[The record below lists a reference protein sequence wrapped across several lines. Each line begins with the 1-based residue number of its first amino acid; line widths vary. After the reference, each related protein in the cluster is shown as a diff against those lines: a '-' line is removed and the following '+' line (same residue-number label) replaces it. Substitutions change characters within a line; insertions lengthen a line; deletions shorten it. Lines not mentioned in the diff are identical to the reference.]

1 MRVSLEIN
9 GFGGELVLCSLDSK
23 VYEYWQKQSEQQI
36 LDYLLDELPGSVPKE
51 FDFASDEDG
60 VRKSW
65 YELDDLAHVYGP
77 DPRDAKIDVDVDAGR
92 GRKTVIKN
100 SPLHSAIA
108 KMKSKMK
115 TNRFTPK
122 SNQMSKSR
130 VALQIFSCE
139 KGCLFG
145 GDFEMENK
153 KDFEH
158 LLFNVTTFEKES
170 LLTDI
175 VINDETIDN
184 SGLNTR
190 GKGMFVNF
198 CSF

>member
-1 MRVSLEIN
+1 MSLEIN
-9 GFGGELVLCSLDSK
+9 GFGGELVLCSLDPK
-23 VYEYWQKQSEQQI
+23 VYEYWKAQPEQQI
-36 LDYLLDELPGSVPKE
+36 LDYVLDELPGSVPKE

-77 DPRDAKIDVDVDAGR
+77 DPRDAKIDVNVEVGR
-92 GRKTVIKN
+92 GRKTVINN

-115 TNRFTPK
+115 TNRFTPE

-145 GDFEMENK
+145 GDFEIENK

-158 LLFNVTTFEKES
+158 LLFHVTTFEKES